1 MRRVTMLGWVIIGS
15 VVATAALAVVAP
27 AAALIPAIVLA
38 LAAATA
44 VADGIGAPVSWFDVD
59 VANDRKREAL
69 SRRLKLGRR
78 RWEQTAPDHADEPAD
93 AIWERERER
102 RGLG

>member
-1 MRRVTMLGWVIIGS
+1 MRRVTMLGWVILGS

-44 VADGIGAPVSWFDVD
+44 VADGIGAPLSWFDVD
-59 VANDRKREAL
+59 VANERKRDAL
-69 SRRLKLGRR
+69 TRRFKRGRPE
-78 RWEQTAPDHADEPAD
+78 WERTAPDHADEPLDVAW
-93 AIWERERER
+93 ARERKR
-102 RGLG
+102 RGLT